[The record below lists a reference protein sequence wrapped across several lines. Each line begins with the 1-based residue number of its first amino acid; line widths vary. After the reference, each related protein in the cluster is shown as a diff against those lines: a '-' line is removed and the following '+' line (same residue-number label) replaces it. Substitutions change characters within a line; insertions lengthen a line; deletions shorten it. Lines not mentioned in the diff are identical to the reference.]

1 MDIKA
6 ILKKVEDAPVPQ
18 VKKVALAYS
27 GGLDSTLGIEM
38 LRRKYKAKEI
48 VAITID
54 VGQGDAILMEAG
66 DADILVDGGPS
77 GGGPGGMAEAVQA
90 KV

>member
-6 ILKKVEDAPVPQ
+6 ILKKVEEAEVPK
-18 VKKVALAYS
+18 VTKVAVAYS

-48 VAITID
+48 VAD
-54 VGQGDAILMEAG
+54 LHRRRPGRGRDHRGPPQGQAAEVREGHDPGRREG
-66 DADILVDGGPS
+66 RSSPTS
-77 GGGPGGMAEAVQA
+77 G
-90 KV
+90 